1 MFRGRF
7 IHTIDSKGR
16 VSVPIKF
23 REVLSDK
30 YEESLIVTTEVD
42 QCLIAFPTEEW
53 NRLEEK
59 IRSLPSM
66 SKELKAWMRFFY
78 SGAVECPIDRQGRI
92 LIPPSL
98 REYGSLNKEVVLIGL
113 FNKIEIWDKGRWE
126 AAMAPEGLEKVSD
139 TLAGL
144 GL

>member
-23 REVLSDK
+23 REVLSEK

-98 REYGSLNKEVVLIGL
+98 REYGNLNKEVVLIGL

-126 AAMAPEGLEKVSD
+126 AAMAPEGLERVSE

>member
-126 AAMAPEGLEKVSD
+126 AAMAPEGLERISD

>member
-23 REVLSDK
+23 REVLSEK

-126 AAMAPEGLEKVSD
+126 TAMAPEGLERVSD